1 MAWFHTCGWLIKA
14 LKLIGVVLPLKH
26 YGTPPINYDWL
37 ENRIIIRRY
46 QSWVRWILT
55 ELCFRKEKGGSL
67 SPLVFTNGL
76 LYLLKKNRKGRVEDI
91 LLWKPPWN
99 FSFFY
104 LNPGNF
110 RQNKVPPMEIPQ
122 NCVRCLGNFKAKN
135 QELWEFH
142 IIFPGRPWKFHF
154 VFNQPLEI
162 PLVIS
167 LLPLEIP
174 WTCLFCW

>member
-1 MAWFHTCGWLIKA
+1 MGEVNI
-14 LKLIGVVLPLKH
+14 
-26 YGTPPINYDWL
+26 
-37 ENRIIIRRY
+37 
-46 QSWVRWILT
+46 T

-76 LYLLKKNRKGRVEDI
+76 LYLFKKRRGRVEDI

-110 RQNKVPPMEIPQ
+110 RQNKVPPLEIPQ
-122 NCVRCLGNFKAKN
+122 NCGNSILFF
-135 QELWEFH
+135 L
-142 IIFPGRPWKFHF
+142 GRPWKFHF
-154 VFNQPLEI
+154 VFNRPLEI

-167 LLPLEIP
+167 LLYLEIP
-174 WTCLFCW
+174 WTCLFCWLKFYRKNKSRSYSAGKT